1 MNDEK
6 YVLTVKGPAGEGWLA
21 CGTLDHC
28 NRVYDMLEINAIW
41 LDEYFNEDADSI
53 ETATNESFAGH
64 WPGPKEIWP
73 ECAKYPDD
81 LPFFAAATL
90 SNYDTVSL
98 YTADR
103 TKKYWL
109 DPVLDEKN
117 EGLPGPTPAPWH
129 PNPTEQCWQEV
140 GILV

>member
-41 LDEYFNEDADSI
+41 LDEYFHDKTLGERHSA
-53 ETATNESFAGH
+53 H
-64 WPGPKEIWP
+64 WPSPKVWSEFGPP
-73 ECAKYPDD
+73 SD

-90 SNYDTVSL
+90 SNYDTVTL